1 MNAFA
6 WFFLS
11 LRGRVSRQEF
21 WLGYLAIIVIAL
33 ILVHSLPYPG
43 GATYFLP
50 GDTAD
55 NEAWRNEL
63 VSFGWPEFISL
74 ALTWPVIAIYAKRLH
89 DLSLSAW
96 WLLLLPA
103 ATFIAGLS
111 ELNRLPVVAYFL
123 LLLVLG
129 FLPGSNGPNR
139 FGEDPPGR
147 SHDATS
153 ARDR

>member
-21 WLGYLAIIVIAL
+21 WLGYLGIIVVAL

-43 GATYFLP
+43 GAIYFLP

-55 NEAWRNEL
+55 NEAWRSEL

-74 ALTWPVIAIYAKRLH
+74 ALTWPGH
-89 DLSLSAW
+89 CDLCE
-96 WLLLLPA
+96 A
-103 ATFIAGLS
+103 A
-111 ELNRLPVVAYFL
+111 
-123 LLLVLG
+123 
-129 FLPGSNGPNR
+129 
-139 FGEDPPGR
+139 
-147 SHDATS
+147 
-153 ARDR
+153 ARP